1 MWQLATGATNGAISG
16 HQRRDRA
23 DDVGRQVVL
32 SDPLLQAVNLTKHYG
47 HRSAVEGVSFQLERG
62 EIVGVV
68 GRRGTGKS
76 TLLNLLAGLQ
86 APSSGELYLRGKPIR
101 LRSSPQ
107 GNRQGIELVPQIPT
121 HVEVFDVLANIFLG
135 HEIGRVR
142 PNVQRMHEQAQQ
154 VLTDL
159 AVSPS
164 LLHQRISDLSDEQQ
178 QIVAIARVLCFDPD
192 NPVSVILLDDVLPSL
207 SFQRQEK
214 LLELIKRLALNG
226 TAFLIASDN
235 LKHLFN
241 LTDRLLVMFEGRL
254 VSDQLTS
261 ATTPREI
268 VELTVGATQAEQVT
282 PIIWALE
289 SYHQAQLQAADL
301 RRVQTNL
308 RQSLEAQGSL
318 NQQLLERMRAQVEA
332 LNQLTTALQATQRR
346 LMTEREEERKSL
358 ARELHDQV
366 IQELL
371 SFNYRLEE
379 LEDNQLIDSQ
389 RTELTALRKSIRHIV
404 GDLRQLC
411 SNLRPPTLDSH
422 GLSAA
427 IRSHAQEWAENSGV
441 TLKLDLQPDL
451 GRLPEAVELSVFRI
465 VQEALN
471 NVRRHAAARTVLLS
485 LKRTSSATLRLRLTD
500 DGQGAPEP
508 IDLGALSA
516 QKHFG
521 LLGISERVALLSGA
535 LKIESKASE
544 GLTLEVEIPSPS
556 PLV

>member
-1 MWQLATGATNGAISG
+1 MNEQNGPA
-16 HQRRDRA
+16 
-23 DDVGRQVVL
+23 VNNQVVVPP
-32 SDPLLQAVNLTKHYG
+32 PLLRAVELTKRYG
-47 HRSAVEGVSFQLERG
+47 HRPAVDGVSFELERG

-76 TLLNLLAGLQ
+76 TLLHLLAGLQ
-86 APSSGELYLRGKPIR
+86 SPSSGELYFQGKLIKLRDLPDAHR
-101 LRSSPQ
+101 L
-107 GNRQGIELVPQIPT
+107 GIELVPQLPT
-121 HVEVFDVLANIFLG
+121 HVEAFDVLTNIFLG

-142 PNVQRMHEQAQQ
+142 PDLPRMYERAKQLLA
-154 VLTDL
+154 DL
-159 AVSPS
+159 DVSPS
-164 LLHQRISDLSDEQQ
+164 LLNQRIDDLSDEQKQ
-178 QIVAIARVLCFDPD
+178 FVAIARVLCFDRE
-192 NPVSVILLDDVLPSL
+192 NPAALILLDDVLPSL

-214 LLELIKRLALNG
+214 LLDLIRSHALNG

-241 LTDRLLVMFEGRL
+241 LTDRLLVLYEGRL
-254 VSDQLTS
+254 VRDQLTS
-261 ATTPREI
+261 DTTPREI

-289 SYHQAQLQAADL
+289 SFHQAQLQAQEL
-301 RRVQTNL
+301 RRVQVNL
-308 RQSLEAQGSL
+308 RESLEAQGSL
-318 NQQLLERMRAQVEA
+318 NQQLMGRMRAQVEA
-332 LNQLTTALQATQRR
+332 LNQLTNALQAAQRR
-346 LMTEREEERKSL
+346 LMTEREEERKAL

-379 LEDNQLIDSQ
+379 LEDTRAIDAQLG
-389 RTELTALRKSIRHIV
+389 EVTALRTSIRHIV
-404 GDLRQLC
+404 SDLRQLC
-411 SNLRPPTLDSH
+411 SDLRPPTLDSH

-451 GRLPEAVELSVFRI
+451 GRLPEPVELSVFRI

-471 NVRRHAAARTVLLS
+471 NIRRHAAARTVTLSLRRTSNATILLS
-485 LKRTSSATLRLRLTD
+485 LSD

-508 IDLGALSA
+508 IDLAALSA

-535 LKIESKASE
+535 LKIESKAGK
-544 GLTLEVEIPSPS
+544 GLALQVEIPSPS